1 MSPPLN
7 LALGPFLIT
16 PAERP
21 GFGRFWAVYRL
32 LDRQEVSHAIYLG
45 VIPQVDGEATDALLS
60 RISDKFAIL
69 SEQR

>member
-21 GFGRFWAVYRL
+21 GFGRFWTVYRL
-32 LDRQEVSHAIYLG
+32 LDRQEVSHAVYLG
-45 VIPQVDGEATDALLS
+45 VIAQVDGEATDDLLS